1 METGLFYAIS
11 AAVSYGLLQGLE
23 GRRFRTAAGEEGQDP
38 RRAFSA
44 GAMTGLV
51 TAGLGVLAAELL
63 RRLFPGAPWPLAA
76 LALGVCLIALFCREN
91 SSLGMAGGLLGS
103 LLSAAASVRWLG
115 GEGEAVPY
123 LQGLLAAGLLAAAA
137 GVLTVKL
144 VWGRE
149 LRAALDTGV
158 YAAAVALILAAFVAG
173 GFLPEGENARAFAAV
188 VCGATGGLLVE
199 KLARPRGSGFSAF
212 WPVLIPLGASLAA
225 FGFYGCLGV
234 AIGAVGMLSTGGALL
249 SAEICARLAEVS
261 SHRPEEE
268 PFPGEKGETSDAAGG
283 NCLAGALSFGA
294 LALLAACAGTPD
306 HPGLTFRAGIGLL
319 TGGAF
324 PFLLLGLALPPGSGR
339 PARFF
344 PAAAALAAPAALLL
358 SLGPEAESA
367 FLLGAVLAGFPLAGA
382 LSAGEGDAAGQ
393 TLLLLLEI
401 TGAAG
406 LIGQAFLYL

>member
-11 AAVSYGLLQGLE
+11 AAISYGLLQGLE
-23 GRRFRTAAGEEGQDP
+23 GGRSRTAAGEGQDP

-44 GAMTGLV
+44 GGMTGLP

-63 RRLFPGAPWPLAA
+63 RLLFPGAPWPLAA
-76 LALGVCLIALFCREN
+76 LALGVCLAALFCREN

-103 LLSAAASVRWLG
+103 LLSAAASARWLG
-115 GEGEAVPY
+115 GEGEAALY
-123 LQGLLAAGLLAAAA
+123 LQGLLAAGLLASAA

-144 VWGRE
+144 VWDRE
-149 LRAALDTGV
+149 FRSALDTGV
-158 YAAAVALILAAFVAG
+158 YAAAVVLILAAFVLG

-188 VCGATGGLLVE
+188 VCGVTGGLLVE
-199 KLARPRGSGFSAF
+199 KLARLRGSGFSAF

-249 SAEICARLAEVS
+249 SAEICARMAEVS
-261 SHRPEEE
+261 SRRPEEE
-268 PFPGEKGETSDAAGG
+268 PFPGEKEETSDVVGG

-294 LALLAACAGTPD
+294 LALLAACAGLLD
-306 HPGLTFRAGIGLL
+306 FSGLTFPTGMGLL

-324 PFLLLGLALPPGSGR
+324 PFLLLGLALPPGAGR
-339 PARFF
+339 LGRIF

-358 SLGPEAESA
+358 SLGQEAETA
-367 FLLGAVLAGFPLAGA
+367 FLLGAVLAGLPLAGA
-382 LSAGEGDAAGQ
+382 LSAGEGDTAGHP
-393 TLLLLLEI
+393 LLLLLEM

-406 LIGQAFLYL
+406 LIGQAFLHL